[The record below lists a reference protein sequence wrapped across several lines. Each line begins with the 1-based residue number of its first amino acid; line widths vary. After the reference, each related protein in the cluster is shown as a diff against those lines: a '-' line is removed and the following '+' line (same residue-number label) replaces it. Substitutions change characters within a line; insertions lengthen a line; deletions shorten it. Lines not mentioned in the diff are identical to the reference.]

1 MVMGDVGVAYVKA
14 GQHNLFFS
22 IFIAFYIPISNGR
35 FYVLQFVVCQRTPM
49 YLPLLSNDFIY
60 NRFIIGIW
68 YFYICLSPTILWLDI

>member
-35 FYVLQFVVCQRTPM
+35 FYVLQFVVCQHTPM

-68 YFYICLSPTILWLDI
+68 KYK